1 MSTIRFRYEGV
12 LYEVDVVRDGDSL
25 AITLEGRTYRVELE
39 PAAGPASPAPAPPP
53 ANVPPPPSP
62 APAAPAASA
71 PRPSTPGPSAPG
83 PGNAAPPPGSAG
95 PGVLPAPMA
104 GTVKEVKVTA
114 GERVSAG
121 QLVVV
126 MEAMKMDIDVT
137 APAAGAVAAVHVN
150 PGDNRAAGQPLLTI
164 H

>member
-12 LYEVDVVRDGDSL
+12 LYEVDVVRDGNSL

-53 ANVPPPPSP
+53 PSP
-62 APAAPAASA
+62 APSAPAASA
-71 PRPSTPGPSAPG
+71 PGPSAPGPSDPG

-95 PGVLPAPMA
+95 LGVLPAPMA

>member
-12 LYEVDVVRDGDSL
+12 LYEVDVVRDGDTL
-25 AITLEGRTYRVELE
+25 AITHEGRTYRVDLE
-39 PAAGPASPAPAPPP
+39 PEAAPAGRPAPPSP
-53 ANVPPPPSP
+53 PTSPPPASRP
-62 APAAPAASA
+62 PAAPAPTA
-71 PRPSTPGPSAPG
+71 PAP
-83 PGNAAPPPGSAG
+83 ASAG

-114 GERVSAG
+114 GEQVSAG

-137 APAAGAVAAVHVN
+137 APAAGTVAEVHVS

-164 H
+164 R

>member
-1 MSTIRFRYEGV
+1 MSTIRFRYEGN
-12 LYEVDVVRDGDSL
+12 LYEVDVVRDGDTL
-25 AITLEGRTYRVELE
+25 AITHEGRTYRVDLE
-39 PAAGPASPAPAPPP
+39 PAAAPASPAAASAPPAASPGPPAPAPAAASAAPPP
-53 ANVPPPPSP
+53 A
-62 APAAPAASA
+62 
-71 PRPSTPGPSAPG
+71 
-83 PGNAAPPPGSAG
+83 SAG

-104 GTVKEVKVTA
+104 GTVTEVKVTA
-114 GERVSAG
+114 GDQVSAG

-137 APAAGAVAAVHVN
+137 AAAAGTVAEVHVS

>member
-12 LYEVDVVRDGDSL
+12 LYEVDVVRDGNSL

-53 ANVPPPPSP
+53 PSP
-62 APAAPAASA
+62 APSAPAASA
-71 PRPSTPGPSAPG
+71 PGPSAPGPSDPG

>member
-12 LYEVDVVRDGDSL
+12 LYEVDVVRDGDTL
-25 AITLEGRTYRVELE
+25 AITHEGRTYRVDLE
-39 PAAGPASPAPAPPP
+39 PEAAPADRPAPAPPP
-53 ANVPPPPSP
+53 TSPPP
-62 APAAPAASA
+62 AS
-71 PRPSTPGPSAPG
+71 RPP
-83 PGNAAPPPGSAG
+83 AAPPPASAG

-114 GERVSAG
+114 GEQVSAG
-121 QLVVV
+121 QLVIV

-137 APAAGAVAAVHVN
+137 APAAGTVAEVHVS

-164 H
+164 R

>member
-1 MSTIRFRYEGV
+1 MSTVRFRYEGV

-71 PRPSTPGPSAPG
+71 PGPSAPG

-104 GTVKEVKVTA
+104 GTVKEVKVAA

>member
-1 MSTIRFRYEGV
+1 MSTVRFRYEGV
-12 LYEVDVVRDGDSL
+12 LYQVDVVRDGDTL
-25 AITLEGRTYRVELE
+25 AITHEGRTFRVDLE
-39 PAAGPASPAPAPPP
+39 PAAAPESSTPAPATSAPAPAAPTPAPAPP
-53 ANVPPPPSP
+53 ASPPGS
-62 APAAPAASA
+62 
-71 PRPSTPGPSAPG
+71 
-83 PGNAAPPPGSAG
+83 AAPPPASAG

-104 GTVKEVKVTA
+104 GTVKEVKVAA

-137 APAAGAVAAVHVN
+137 APAGGTVAAVHVSA
-150 PGDNRAAGQPLLTI
+150 GDNRAAGQPLLTI

>member
-12 LYEVDVVRDGDSL
+12 LYEVDVVRDGDTL
-25 AITLEGRTYRVELE
+25 AITHEGRTYRVDLE
-39 PAAGPASPAPAPPP
+39 PEAAPADRPAPAPPP
-53 ANVPPPPSP
+53 TSPPPASRP
-62 APAAPAASA
+62 PAAPAPA
-71 PRPSTPGPSAPG
+71 
-83 PGNAAPPPGSAG
+83 SAG

-114 GERVSAG
+114 GEQVSAG

-137 APAAGAVAAVHVN
+137 APAAGTVAEVHVS

-164 H
+164 R

>member
-1 MSTIRFRYEGV
+1 MSTVRFRYEGV
-12 LYEVDVVRDGDSL
+12 LYQVDVVRDGDTL
-25 AITLEGRTYRVELE
+25 AITHEGRTFRVDLE
-39 PAAGPASPAPAPPP
+39 PAAAPESSTPATVSPRPAPAPAGP
-53 ANVPPPPSP
+53 AAPT
-62 APAAPAASA
+62 PAAPAPA
-71 PRPSTPGPSAPG
+71 PAPSASSPG
-83 PGNAAPPPGSAG
+83 SAAPPPASAG

-104 GTVKEVKVTA
+104 GTVKEVKVAA

-137 APAAGAVAAVHVN
+137 APAGGAVAAVHVS

>member
-12 LYEVDVVRDGDSL
+12 VYEVDVVRDGDTL
-25 AITLEGRTYRVELE
+25 TITHEGRTYRVDLE
-39 PAAGPASPAPAPPP
+39 PGAAPASPAPASPPP
-53 ANVPPPPSP
+53 ASTPPPAPPASPPP
-62 APAAPAASA
+62 APAARSAA
-71 PRPSTPGPSAPG
+71 PSA
-83 PGNAAPPPGSAG
+83 SAG

-104 GTVKEVKVTA
+104 GTVKEIKVTA
-114 GERVSAG
+114 GEQVSAG

-137 APAAGAVAAVHVN
+137 AAASGTVAEVHVS

>member
-1 MSTIRFRYEGV
+1 MSTVRFRYEGV

-62 APAAPAASA
+62 APAPSAPAASA
-71 PRPSTPGPSAPG
+71 PGPSAPG
-83 PGNAAPPPGSAG
+83 PGNAAPPPVSAG